1 MPKLNPNLYL
11 DDDEIHSTRAR
22 RDVLDNGRK
31 PKPSPAR
38 PGPRDKYR
46 ADGIESADL
55 TYKAS
60 RHERLWIVE
69 SLGNFYDMQWLTD
82 VLCLVKGGKEASVY
96 QCAADPQIA
105 ADFIA
110 AKIYRPRMFR
120 SLKKDHLY
128 REGRANLDEAGLVIL
143 DHGMEHAMSKRT
155 AYGLELLHTSWIEHE
170 FKTLELLHAAGAD
183 VPRPYA
189 AGDNA
194 ILMEYVGG
202 EDMAAPSLNQ
212 LDLELDEANR
222 LFERVLWNID
232 LMLTHGRIHGDLSA
246 YNILYWEGE
255 ITLIDFPQAV
265 SPGENRNALSIF
277 QRDVRRVCEYFAAQ
291 GVRCNPRKL
300 AIDLWTAHRQRLEPE
315 LDPRWLDET
324 NQDDRRRWRK
334 HTAG

>member
-1 MPKLNPNLYL
+1 MPRLNPNYYF
-11 DDDEIHSTRAR
+11 DDDEPRSRRAR
-22 RDVLDNGRK
+22 RDVSDNGRK
-31 PKPSPAR
+31 PQKAPQKPVVQ
-38 PGPRDKYR
+38 DR

-60 RHERLWIVE
+60 RHERLWIVA

-82 VLCLVKGGKEASVY
+82 VLRLVKGGKEASVY

-105 ADFIA
+105 AEFIA
-110 AKIYRPRMFR
+110 AKIYRPRKFR
-120 SLKKDHLY
+120 SLKNDFLY
-128 REGRANLDEAGLVIL
+128 REGRSNLDEAGLIIL
-143 DHGMEHAMSKRT
+143 DHGMEHAMHKRT

-183 VPRPYA
+183 VPRPYV

-194 ILMEYVGG
+194 ILMDYIGG
-202 EDMAAPSLNQ
+202 DGVAAPSLNQ
-212 LDLELDEANR
+212 LDLEPDESKR
-222 LFERVLWNID
+222 LFERTLWNID
-232 LMLTHGRIHGDLSA
+232 LMLSHDRIHGDLSA

-265 SPGENRNALSIF
+265 SPLENRNALSIF

-300 AIDLWTAHRQRLEPE
+300 ALDMWTAHHQRLQPE
-315 LDPRWLDET
+315 LDPRWLDDAD
-324 NQDDRRRWRK
+324 QDDRRRWRK
-334 HTAG
+334 QAAG

>member
-11 DDDEIHSTRAR
+11 DDDEMRSARAR
-22 RDVLDNGRK
+22 RLVHGGARK
-31 PKPSPAR
+31 PKGAPAK
-38 PGPRDKYR
+38 PGPRTADR

-60 RHERLWIVE
+60 RHERQWIVE

-82 VLCLVKGGKEASVY
+82 VVRLVKGGKEASVY
-96 QCAADPQIA
+96 QCAADPQIV

-120 SLKKDHLY
+120 SLKNDYLY

-143 DHGMEHAMSKRT
+143 DHGMEHAMRVKT
-155 AYGLELLHTSWIEHE
+155 AYGLKLLHTSWVEHE

-183 VPRPYA
+183 VPQPYA

-194 ILMEYVGG
+194 ILMEYLGG
-202 EDMAAPSLNQ
+202 EGMAAPSLSQ
-212 LDLELDEANR
+212 LELERGEAQR
-222 LFERVLWNID
+222 VFERVVWNID
-232 LMLTHGRIHGDLSA
+232 LMLSHDRIHGDLSA

-265 SPGENRNALSIF
+265 SPDENRNALGIF
-277 QRDVRRVCEYFAAQ
+277 QRDVQRVCEYFADQ

-300 AIDLWTAHRQRLEPE
+300 AQDLWTAHHHRLQPE
-315 LDPRWLDET
+315 LDPRWLDEGSP
-324 NQDDRRRWRK
+324 DDRRRWRK
-334 HTAG
+334 QTGG